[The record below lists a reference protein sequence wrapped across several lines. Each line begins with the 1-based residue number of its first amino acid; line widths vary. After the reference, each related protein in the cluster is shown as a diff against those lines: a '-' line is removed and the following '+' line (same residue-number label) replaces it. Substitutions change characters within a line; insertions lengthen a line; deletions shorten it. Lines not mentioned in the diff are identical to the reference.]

1 MRMAKLGLGKASQVH
16 QGLRTHFG
24 LGRTRPEEWVDG
36 EGVTAVFF
44 RASTRSGESFWLK
57 FDWLVLGAIGG

>member
-1 MRMAKLGLGKASQVH
+1 LRLGKGSQVNH
-16 QGLRTHFG
+16 GLRTFFD
-24 LGRTRPEEWVDG
+24 LGKTRPEEWVDG

-44 RASTRSGESFWLK
+44 RASTRSGESFRLK